1 MGEERMG
8 GEEEAA
14 AAARAAEQAR
24 ELQDAAAA
32 LLTRTRAEEE
42 ALRRRAA
49 ALQEELRRLRK
60 AASAHADSEKV
71 RSLLADSR
79 VLRVCAAPAPTRCG
93 WAELPDQRLPP
104 DCRARLGFHALLF
117 RPCVSVGGDRA
128 GAAGPD
134 RRGDLPARDL
144 DLACDVHR
152 PRLSKCQFASLER
165 QLF

>member
-104 DCRARLGFHALLF
+104 DCRARLGFHALLL
-117 RPCVSVGGDRA
+117 RWAVTELARRGRIAVEICPRETWIWRVMST
-128 GAAGPD
+128 GPD
-134 RRGDLPARDL
+134 FQ
-144 DLACDVHR
+144 
-152 PRLSKCQFASLER
+152 KCQFASLQR
-165 QLF
+165 ATFFL

>member
-1 MGEERMG
+1 MGEE
-8 GEEEAA
+8 EETTAA
-14 AAARAAEQAR
+14 TARAAEQAR

-49 ALQEELRRLRK
+49 ALKEELRRLRK

-71 RSLLADSR
+71 RCSPTPAYHSLSVPRVRACVLPSR
-79 VLRVCAAPAPTRCG
+79 CE
-93 WAELPDQRLPP
+93 WAELPDQSLPP

-144 DLACDVHR
+144 DLACDVHK